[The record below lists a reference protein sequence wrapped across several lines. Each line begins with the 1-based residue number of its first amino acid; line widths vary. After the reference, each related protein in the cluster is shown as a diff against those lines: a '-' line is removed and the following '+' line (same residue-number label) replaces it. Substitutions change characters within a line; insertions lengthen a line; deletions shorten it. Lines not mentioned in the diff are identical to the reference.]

1 MISELEALYVFHRK
15 LEAEGFKHQC
25 IELWNLLEKL
35 DLKLRE
41 ASAAGD
47 AKEGG

>member
-1 MISELEALYVFHRK
+1 MMSELEALYAFHRK

-41 ASAAGD
+41 APAGD